1 MRFLKSF
8 TYIFFVLISIGVF
21 VSCQQ
26 EETTEDVM
34 QSEDEF
40 PDMVFTDTTR
50 TRLQDT
56 VTRKTKLEP
65 IVANRKAV
73 LASLKPNDDKVIEI
87 DWNVLNDIVLEEC
100 FYEEIAEYYWC
111 PEFGNIVKG
120 LEGKTVALKGYILPL
135 QGNYFVLSANPMA
148 SCFFCNGDAGP
159 QTIVDLKFDG
169 PRFFQMDQQ
178 LTFKGKLRLNPD
190 NIEELFYVFDHAEVY
205 EK

>member
-1 MRFLKSF
+1 MRFSKSF
-8 TYIFFVLISIGVF
+8 TYTFFVLIIGVL
-21 VSCQQ
+21 VSCNTS
-26 EETTEDVM
+26 ESTEQAM
-34 QSEDEF
+34 QSEEEF
-40 PDMVFTDTTR
+40 PELVFMDTTR
-50 TRLQDT
+50 TRLLDT
-56 VTRKTKLEP
+56 VTRKEKLEP

-73 LASLKPNDDKVIEI
+73 LASLKPNEDEVIEI

-120 LEGKTVALKGYILPL
+120 LEGKTVSLKGYILPL

-178 LTFKGKLRLNPD
+178 LTFKGKLRLNAK

-205 EK
+205 EE

>member
-8 TYIFFVLISIGVF
+8 TYSFLVLVISILISCNTAETNEQTIQG
-21 VSCQQ
+21 
-26 EETTEDVM
+26 EEA
-34 QSEDEF
+34 F
-40 PDMVFTDTTR
+40 PDMVFTDTVR

-56 VTRKTKLEP
+56 VTRKEKLEP

-73 LASLKPNDDKVIEI
+73 LASLKPNEDEVIEI

-135 QGNYFVLSANPMA
+135 QGNYFVLSLNPMA

-169 PRFFQMDQQ
+169 PRFFKMDEQ
-178 LTFKGKLRLNPD
+178 LTFKGKLRLNAK

-205 EK
+205 EAD

>member
-1 MRFLKSF
+1 
-8 TYIFFVLISIGVF
+8 
-21 VSCQQ
+21 
-26 EETTEDVM
+26 
-34 QSEDEF
+34 
-40 PDMVFTDTTR
+40 
-50 TRLQDT
+50 
-56 VTRKTKLEP
+56 
-65 IVANRKAV
+65 
-73 LASLKPNDDKVIEI
+73 VIEI

-135 QGNYFVLSANPMA
+135 QGNYFVLSLNPMA

-169 PRFFQMDQQ
+169 PRFFKMDEQ
-178 LTFKGKLRLNPD
+178 LTFKGKLRLNAK

-205 EK
+205 EAD